1 MGNTAGLT
9 KVTIKA
15 LEGSAGTCT
24 AMFNPKELSLE
35 KSVSWSPAQARG
47 GEGGQEKQEERTL
60 EYQDPQPSKL
70 SVTLFFDTFE
80 EKSDC
85 SEQIKPLERMAM
97 IDSAL
102 RRPPLCLFLWGG
114 KFRFQGVI
122 SSLTQK
128 YTMFLA
134 DGTRVRCEVGLQM
147 QSAAAAT
154 VSTNKNQ

>member
-1 MGNTAGLT
+1 MANTAGLT

-24 AMFNPKELSLE
+24 AMFNPKELTVE
-35 KSVSWSPAQARG
+35 KSVSWTPAKARGEG
-47 GEGGQEKQEERTL
+47 GEGKQEERVL
-60 EYQDPQPSKL
+60 EYQDPQPAKL

-80 EKSDC
+80 QKSDVYND
-85 SEQIKPLERMAM
+85 IKPLESMAM

-102 RRPPLCLFLWGG
+102 KRPPLCLFLWGG

-122 SSLTQK
+122 ASLTQK

-147 QSAAAAT
+147 QSAAAAD
-154 VSTNKNQ
+154 VSTNKSQ

>member
-1 MGNTAGLT
+1 MANTAGLT

-15 LEGSAGTCT
+15 LEGSGATCT

-35 KSVSWSPAQARG
+35 KSVSWTPAKARG
-47 GEGGQEKQEERTL
+47 EGSAQEERTL

-80 EKSDC
+80 QKRDC
-85 SEQIKPLERMAM
+85 YADIQPLESMAL

-102 RRPPLCLFLWGG
+102 KRPPLCLFLWGG
-114 KFRFQGVI
+114 KFRFQGVVASI
-122 SSLTQK
+122 SQK

-147 QSAAAAT
+147 QSAAAAD
-154 VSTNKNQ
+154 VSTNKG